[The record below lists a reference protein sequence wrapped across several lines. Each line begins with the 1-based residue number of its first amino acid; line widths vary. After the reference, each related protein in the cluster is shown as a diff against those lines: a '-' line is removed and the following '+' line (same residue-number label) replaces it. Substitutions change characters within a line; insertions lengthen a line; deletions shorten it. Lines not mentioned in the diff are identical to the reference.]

1 MTKESIKQVLKFGT
15 VGIFNTFVDYCVF
28 YVFIAFLNADKSVSQ
43 VFATACAMCGSYLIN
58 KRWTF
63 GEKGKGKKR
72 QIVKFIVTNIVA
84 MLSTIIFMSLFHD
97 VLELHI
103 FANNLLVAMKFP
115 IVLNDDMGVMLCKIL
130 ASFLS
135 MVINFCGNKF
145 WVFKK

>member
-1 MTKESIKQVLKFGT
+1 MTKESIKQALKFGA
-15 VGIFNTFVDYCVF
+15 VGILNTLVDYGVF

-43 VFATACAMCGSYLIN
+43 VFATAVAMCGSYLLN

-72 QIVKFIVTNIVA
+72 QIVKFIVTNMVA
-84 MLSTIIFMSLFHD
+84 MVSTIIFMSFFHD
-97 VLELHI
+97 GLKLHI

-115 IVLNDDMGVMLCKIL
+115 FVLNDDMGVMLCKIL

-135 MVINFCGNKF
+135 IVINFCGNKF